1 MSGRTERRSSANSTL
16 LLSLLGLSAGALIA
30 NLYYAQPLVT
40 DIADDLGMT
49 PALAGSVVSLTQVGY
64 AIGMLALVPL
74 SDLVENKRLIM
85 GAFGGVL
92 TSLTML
98 MMASSVPL
106 YLFATALLGVS
117 CAAAQVIIPLVAH
130 LFEGERQG
138 RAVASVM
145 AMILSA
151 VTVARPAA
159 LMIADVAGWRAV
171 YATSLGI
178 VAILAVHVVL
188 LLPKRTPALD
198 MRYAG
203 MLRSMIVVFRAQ
215 REVPRRALYQ
225 ASMFAAFNIFWVAA
239 PIVLTTQLGLSKAE
253 VAAFALV
260 GAAGALAAPVSARIA
275 ALGMTER
282 GTIAACVAFGVAFG
296 LSNLALTMHSL
307 VLFVALAMVLDAAFH
322 VSQTFGRLVALAVDP
337 SVRGRVNSLYMVIL
351 FGGGAM
357 GSLVAPASLELG
369 GWVLVSAIGAGPAL
383 IVAGFVLHGIGNRRQ
398 T

>member
-1 MSGRTERRSSANSTL
+1 MSGQTERRSDANSRL
-16 LLSLLGLSAGALIA
+16 LLPLLGTSAGALIA
-30 NLYYAQPLVT
+30 NLYYAQPLVA

-49 PALAGSVVSLTQVGY
+49 PALAGSVVSFTQVGY

-85 GAFGGVL
+85 GAFGGRL

-145 AMILSA
+145 AIVLTA

-171 YATSLGI
+171 YAASLGI
-178 VAILAVHVVL
+178 VAILAVHLVL
-188 LLPKRTPALD
+188 LLPQRKPALD

-203 MLRSMIVVFRAQ
+203 VLRSMNAVFLAQ

-239 PIVLTTQLGLSKAE
+239 PIVLTGQFGLSKAE

-282 GTIAACVAFGVAFG
+282 GTIVACGAFGVASACPT
-296 LSNLALTMHSL
+296 LHSPCI
-307 VLFVALAMVLDAAFH
+307 
-322 VSQTFGRLVALAVDP
+322 Q
-337 SVRGRVNSLYMVIL
+337 
-351 FGGGAM
+351 
-357 GSLVAPASLELG
+357 
-369 GWVLVSAIGAGPAL
+369 
-383 IVAGFVLHGIGNRRQ
+383 
-398 T
+398 